1 MDTKNAY
8 AVIKRARQ
16 ILKSAKPRH
25 VAQKTHQD
33 YMNLGARVMNDKKLL
48 KEARTANTYYKRLS
62 AYNYC
67 VDYSIRSLL
76 AKQDREQKTK
86 AHGWTGTVKRLERAI
101 REYDEAQ
108 AIKGDKPTDFEPK
121 QSKRKH
127 VRGLPPQWTQQYW
140 ENVDKGNKY
149 APVIALLLISGVRP
163 AELQKGV
170 QITFHE
176 KHVVLFVTIWGAKCR
191 GDGSSGQ
198 KERVV
203 AFDCEG
209 LPPDSP
215 EMFLVRHYLAQP
227 NAAEDGVFIQANAK
241 ALYNYVSRLSRKIW
255 PRRKHHVTPYTFRHI
270 LSATLKKSERFD
282 DEMIAKVLGHASCRS
297 QLEYGSVRQ
306 GGRGSSILDVRAEKT
321 PRPHKNPNKNPR

>member
-1 MDTKNAY
+1 MDTKKAY

-16 ILKSAKPRH
+16 ILKSAKSRD
-25 VAQKTHQD
+25 VLQKTHQD
-33 YMNLGARVMNDKKLL
+33 YMNLGARVINDKRLL

-76 AKQDREQKTK
+76 AKQDREQKSK
-86 AHGWTGTVKRLERAI
+86 APGWTGTVKRLERAI

-127 VRGLPPQWTQQYW
+127 VRGLPPQWTQHYW

-227 NAAEDGVFIQANAK
+227 NAA
-241 ALYNYVSRLSRKIW
+241 
-255 PRRKHHVTPYTFRHI
+255 
-270 LSATLKKSERFD
+270 
-282 DEMIAKVLGHASCRS
+282 
-297 QLEYGSVRQ
+297 
-306 GGRGSSILDVRAEKT
+306 
-321 PRPHKNPNKNPR
+321 